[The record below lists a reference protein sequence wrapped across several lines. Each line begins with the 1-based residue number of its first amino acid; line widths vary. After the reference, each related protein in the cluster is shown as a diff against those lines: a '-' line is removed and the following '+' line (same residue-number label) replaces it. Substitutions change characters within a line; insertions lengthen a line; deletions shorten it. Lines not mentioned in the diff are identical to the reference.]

1 MTTSQPIFLAYVM
14 CLAAMACDFDFS
26 KLLKSLSLILRPAYD
41 CHSSIGSSFIEVVK
55 SVIFN
60 VRTQGVFLFIKAPF
74 LYQFLSPN
82 ISYFDIC
89 LSQMWEPLMNPSGYR
104 ILFHVVIFIMY

>member
-1 MTTSQPIFLAYVM
+1 VTLITRTS
-14 CLAAMACDFDFS
+14 S
-26 KLLKSLSLILRPAYD
+26 ILRHAYD